1 MGSGNSKANTSG
13 SGSSVSNNIS
23 TVPSLE
29 LPSYQ
34 ANTPTGSKKYAVLI
48 GINYTGTNNQLNGC
62 INDVIRVK
70 QDLDYWGF
78 DEISFMTDNS
88 TGSLYPT
95 KTNILNQLN
104 TFVNKLTSNDILVI
118 YYSGHGTR
126 VTDTNSDEISGLDSV
141 IVPINFN
148 YIIDDEIRSILTK
161 AVSDS
166 NIFAVF
172 DSCNSGSVCDL
183 RYNLFDT
190 SYKSNP
196 GSKVLSY
203 TDWVNRQ
210 SVISNT
216 KYIETSANIVSLSGC
231 KDDQLST
238 EQSFTLSDGSSIIG
252 GALTYFILNILRT
265 NNLNNVSFAQFLS
278 MIKFDLSKYNF
289 TQIPSLMC
297 GKQFDAES
305 TSLSSFLKI

>member
-13 SGSSVSNNIS
+13 SGGSSNIS
-23 TVPSLE
+23 TVPSLSP
-29 LPSYQ
+29 PSYQ
-34 ANTPTGSKKYAVLI
+34 ANTPIGSKKYAVLI

-62 INDVIRVK
+62 INDVTRVK

-88 TGSLYPT
+88 TGLLYPT
-95 KTNILNQLN
+95 KVNIINQLN
-104 TFVNKLTSNDILVI
+104 TFVNKLTSNDVLVI

-126 VTDTNSDEISGLDSV
+126 VTDTSSDEVSGLDSV

-161 AVSDS
+161 AASDS

-203 TDWVNRQ
+203 ADWVTRQ
-210 SVISNT
+210 SVIVNT
-216 KYIETSANIVSLSGC
+216 KYIETSANIISLSGC

-238 EQSFTLSDGSSIIG
+238 EQSFTLNDGSSIIG
-252 GALTYFILNILRT
+252 GALTYFVLNILRV
-265 NNLNNVSFAQFLS
+265 NNLNNISFAQFLS
-278 MIKFDLSKYNF
+278 ILKFELSKYNF
-289 TQIPSLMC
+289 TQVPSLMC
-297 GKQFDAES
+297 GRQFDTES